1 MESKLDKIEDDNI
14 EWNNILKEFYPHF
27 LDTLKT
33 ATENINNMK
42 DFFNEETDFV
52 CEKCGKK
59 MIKRLGR
66 YGYFIACSGFPECKN
81 TKGISFGVC
90 PKCGGDITLKRSKRG
105 REFYGCSNYPK
116 CDFVSWDKPL
126 QEPCP
131 KCGGLM
137 VEKNIKNKGLFKV
150 CIKEDCGY
158 SEEIKENEE

>member
-1 MESKLDKIEDDNI
+1 M
-14 EWNNILKEFYPHF
+14 F
-27 LDTLKT
+27 
-33 ATENINNMK
+33 
-42 DFFNEETDFV
+42 
-52 CEKCGKK
+52 
-59 MIKRLGR
+59 LGR

-81 TKGISFGVC
+81 TKGISFGIC

-126 QEPCP
+126 LGCSNYPKCDFVSWDKPLLEPCP
-131 KCGGLM
+131 KCNGLM

-158 SEEIKENEE
+158 SEEIKEE